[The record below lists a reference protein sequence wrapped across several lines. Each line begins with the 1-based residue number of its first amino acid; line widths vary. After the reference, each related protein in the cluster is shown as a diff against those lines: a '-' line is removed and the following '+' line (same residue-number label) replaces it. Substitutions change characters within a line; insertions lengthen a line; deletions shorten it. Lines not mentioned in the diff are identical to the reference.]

1 MVYISRKYAARCKN
15 DLITY
20 LKGENNPQSKL
31 TNEQASW
38 IREHYIP
45 RDSVFG
51 ARALGRKFKIAH
63 QRILDIINDKTYIE
77 I

>member
-1 MVYISRKYAARCKN
+1 M
-15 DLITY
+15 
-20 LKGENNPQSKL
+20 KGEDNPQAKL